1 MKKEREG
8 SDRSVP
14 GDGEK
19 IEKEEVKV
27 KVLKKEIKAC
37 DDKVRE
43 EKREKE
49 EKESQV
55 EVLKKEIE
63 ILKNGNQDT

>member
-19 IEKEEVKV
+19 IEKEEVKILKV
-27 KVLKKEIKAC
+27 KVLNVKW
-37 DDKVRE
+37 
-43 EKREKE
+43 
-49 EKESQV
+49 
-55 EVLKKEIE
+55 L
-63 ILKNGNQDT
+63 